1 MHAYLPSVVTLLISG
16 LLFILNTIVC
26 GGIITV
32 GSLFRVLFRWQAAQA
47 INAKAMHAMYRLWAF
62 NNRWIMNTFNAI
74 EWKIEG
80 IDNLSQKKWYLMI
93 ANHQSWLDILVLTQL
108 ALFRIPAPKFFLKE
122 ELRWIPVVGSGA
134 WALDMPFM
142 KRYSRKFLEK
152 HPHLKGKDIETTK
165 RSCEKFKKSPT
176 TIINFVEG
184 TRITAEKQKN
194 SPFTYLLSPKAG
206 GIAFTLAALDD
217 EFDAIL
223 NVTLIY
229 PDNKNVFWEM
239 LNGKLKK
246 VIVDIEIIPMS
257 EVQSGDYFND
267 PVYREHFQT
276 WLNTQWQAKDKL
288 IANKLAEHD
297 AESAKTVDIDTIKHC

>member
-1 MHAYLPSVVTLLISG
+1 MQAYLPSVVILLISV
-16 LLFILNTIVC
+16 LLFALNTLIC
-26 GGIITV
+26 GGVITL
-32 GSLFRVLFRWQAAQA
+32 GSLLKMLFRW
-47 INAKAMHAMYRLWAF
+47 KAVQQFNVQLMHSMYRLWAF
-62 NNRWIMNTFNAI
+62 NNRWVMDTFNAI
-74 EWKIEG
+74 EWRVEG
-80 IDNLSQKKWYLMI
+80 LDNLSQQKWYLLI

-122 ELRWIPVVGSGA
+122 QLRWVPIVGSGA

-142 KRYSRKFLEK
+142 KRYTRKFLEK

-184 TRITAEKQKN
+184 TRISAEKQKN

-217 EFDAIL
+217 KFDAIL

-229 PDNKNVFWEM
+229 PDNKRVFWEM

-257 EVQSGDYFND
+257 EVKTGDYFND
-267 PVYREHFQT
+267 PVYKEQFQS
-276 WLNTQWQAKDKL
+276 WLNDQWLAKDRL
-288 IANKLAEHD
+288 IANRLAEHE
-297 AESAKTVDIDTIKHC
+297 AETSKVADIDSIKHC